1 MSLSLK
7 RSIAELVP
15 HAGAMVLLHEVI
27 AHDDQTIHCRADTGP
42 INDHP
47 LRRGQTLP
55 ATALAEYGAQAI
67 AVHGG
72 LMSEPGQ
79 PPRPGRLVALGQF
92 DTHVDQLTDT
102 GRLDVWATR
111 LSGDEAGQIYEFRV
125 ARDNQALASGRAT
138 IMFADRAGQA

>member
-47 LRRGQTLP
+47 LRRGQTSAGHGP
-55 ATALAEYGAQAI
+55 WPNTVAQAI

-72 LMSEPGQ
+72 LMSEPDQ
-79 PPRPGRLVALGQF
+79 P
-92 DTHVDQLTDT
+92 
-102 GRLDVWATR
+102 LDP
-111 LSGDEAGQIYEFRV
+111 AGWSRWGNSIPMSI
-125 ARDNQALASGRAT
+125 N
-138 IMFADRAGQA
+138 